1 MTLTVE
7 AIRAAEDDDALI
19 QLLSEELQRLLPE
32 EVLNDPDAT
41 YRKVTTLPRGLRAM
55 AGMHFFDMS
64 MALDDIAWHFGNQ
77 HDERAL
83 RETLNGLRELE
94 LYDAA
99 ACFEKMWDFMRPH
112 MAALRSGDYDGK
124 DFPNWLEDI
133 GAQAFAEPMNKLI
146 WDHCE
151 AAGKFGLLASWA
163 AYARRYPEGCV
174 LSEVQA

>member
-1 MTLTVE
+1 MALTVE

-19 QLLSEELQRLLPE
+19 QLLSEELQRHLPE

-41 YRKVTTLPRGLRAM
+41 YRMVTTLPRGLRAM
-55 AGMHFFDMS
+55 AGMHLFDIS

-77 HDERAL
+77 NDERAL

-133 GAQAFAEPMNKLI
+133 GAQAFAEPMSKLI
-146 WDHCE
+146 WDQSE
-151 AAGKFGLLASWA
+151 GAGKFGFLSSWA
-163 AYARRYPEGCV
+163 DYARRYPEGCV
-174 LSEVQA
+174 VSETPA